1 LLAPTVYLTIA
12 VVAMVA
18 PLVAGGG
25 NALFPDDQL
34 IAYPVS
40 SRTQF
45 YAALALTPLNLAWSA
60 QVIGLIGVTAYISP
74 DSPLLALAVVTCLAY
89 VAFITVFGLAA
100 AWLIVGLRQTR
111 WGRSAIWGLTSAVVL
126 AMAVV
131 IATRSVAV
139 ILDNLPTTYVV
150 IGAVDGSSGDYLP
163 WLATTTLLVALTAV
177 MLRAGRWACDWALRR
192 PGRSRPSEFGAVPRR
207 RATLD
212 VRAALLATDRA
223 SVWRSSALRRGLL
236 VLAILPGLVAA
247 LSGLDWASLVL
258 LPGLVAAGA
267 GLLFG
272 VNAFC
277 LDGPGS
283 MWLASLPG
291 YGRIGFW
298 SKAQVLGE
306 VCLAAVGITLVAGS
320 LRAGR
325 LPTVGEAAALS
336 ACSAVVLLWV
346 MATCMSLSVTRPH
359 RADLRGPRDTPAP
372 PGVMAAYSVRLAV
385 STTLIA
391 VLFAGLAE
399 VASWHWSVLCA
410 LPFALLSLRRLVR
423 AAAIWSRPVTQARV
437 ATVVS
442 SG

>member
-1 LLAPTVYLTIA
+1 
-12 VVAMVA
+12 
-18 PLVAGGG
+18 
-25 NALFPDDQL
+25 
-34 IAYPVS
+34 
-40 SRTQF
+40 
-45 YAALALTPLNLAWSA
+45 
-60 QVIGLIGVTAYISP
+60 
-74 DSPLLALAVVTCLAY
+74 
-89 VAFITVFGLAA
+89 
-100 AWLIVGLRQTR
+100 
-111 WGRSAIWGLTSAVVL
+111 
-126 AMAVV
+126 
-131 IATRSVAV
+131 
-139 ILDNLPTTYVV
+139 
-150 IGAVDGSSGDYLP
+150 
-163 WLATTTLLVALTAV
+163 
-177 MLRAGRWACDWALRR
+177 
-192 PGRSRPSEFGAVPRR
+192 
-207 RATLD
+207 
-212 VRAALLATDRA
+212 
-223 SVWRSSALRRGLL
+223 
-236 VLAILPGLVAA
+236 
-247 LSGLDWASLVL
+247 
-258 LPGLVAAGA
+258 
-267 GLLFG
+267 
-272 VNAFC
+272 
-277 LDGPGS
+277 

-336 ACSAVVLLWV
+336 ACSVVVLLWV